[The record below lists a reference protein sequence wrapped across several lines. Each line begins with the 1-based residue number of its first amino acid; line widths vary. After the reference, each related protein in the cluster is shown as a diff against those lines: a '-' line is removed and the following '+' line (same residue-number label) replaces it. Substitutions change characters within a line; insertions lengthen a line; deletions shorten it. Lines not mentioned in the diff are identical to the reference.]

1 MLVELSVME
10 QRCRTALRVVQDDWK
25 VDETV
30 GSSPH
35 VTVVAEAEGRSGG
48 THAGHARCAFTG
60 RPRAGRIV
68 TAVADFD
75 GATVSM
81 NTGSS
86 RPMNIEECR
95 TTRISLGFS

>member
-35 VTVVAEAEGRSGG
+35 ARSLP
-48 THAGHARCAFTG
+48 
-60 RPRAGRIV
+60 RPRGDPVELTPAMQDAPSRDDRALGVSSLRSR
-68 TAVADFD
+68 TS
-75 GATVSM
+75 TV
-81 NTGSS
+81 
-86 RPMNIEECR
+86 RRCR
-95 TTRISLGFS
+95 